1 MRDFISGTYRHQID
15 EKGRIRIPAKIKD
28 LLGEKLWI
36 SIGDQENLVIYNEHT
51 IDKMYDK
58 YGEMESSDPAYRRQR
73 YIFANTFRFQ
83 GDAQNRF
90 QIPQILRDLIGLKN
104 EALFVGMANR
114 LEIWR
119 EDTYLATLAED
130 NPNRVIKGVGEGE

>member
-58 YGEMESSDPAYRRQR
+58 YGEMESGDPAYRRQR